1 MQRYELEDAKRSVEY
16 MLDEIIK
23 SLDVLNKYAA
33 DVGLQTYST
42 DMFLD
47 EIKRKLYDFYTVFIT
62 AYQEQEHKIK
72 REEEEKPEV

>member
-23 SLDVLNKYAA
+23 SLDVLNKHAS

-47 EIKRKLYDFYTVFIT
+47 EIKRKLYDFYNVFIT
-62 AYQEQEHKIK
+62 AYHEQEHKIEK
-72 REEEEKPEV
+72 ETEENPEV